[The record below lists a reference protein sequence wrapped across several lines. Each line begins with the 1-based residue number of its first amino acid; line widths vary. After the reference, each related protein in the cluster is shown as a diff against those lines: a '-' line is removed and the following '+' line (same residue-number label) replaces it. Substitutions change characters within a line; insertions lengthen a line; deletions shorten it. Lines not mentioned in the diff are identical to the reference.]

1 MAETQFSVP
10 QGDFDLIRY
19 PPTRDQ
25 NLRAW
30 DAADELLLAHVADVV
45 TEGPFRS
52 VVTVNDGFGAL
63 SVAVRTAGKADPQ
76 NKVSFVSDSHVASI
90 AIRQNLDRNGLA
102 PLDADDVCDP
112 DLVLIKIPKTLGL
125 LEFQLSEL
133 RASLQPTTVV
143 VAGGM
148 TRDIHAST
156 IDLFE
161 RIIGPSRTSH
171 AKKKA
176 RLIFSELDPE
186 LSPVAPQPTVFPLG
200 LQDVQLV
207 NYPGIFSAKRL
218 DNGTRLLLENL
229 PLTSGSPDVIDLG
242 CGNGALGVAI
252 ALANPNAHVT
262 FVDESH
268 LAARSAEE
276 TFNGAFSALDGA
288 GAPRAKFRVG
298 DCLDG
303 LHGDSADLIV
313 CNPPFHQG
321 RVQIDDVA
329 WKMFTGAKRV
339 LRPGGEL
346 FVVGN
351 RHLEYFDK
359 LQRAF
364 GNSQIMA
371 SNSGFVVVR
380 AVA

>member
-10 QGDFDLIRY
+10 QGDFDIIRY

-30 DAADELLLAHVADVV
+30 DAADELLLAHVAEVL
-45 TEGPFRS
+45 TEGSFRL
-52 VVTVNDGFGAL
+52 VVTVNDAFGAL
-63 SVAVRTAGKADPQ
+63 TVAVRAAGLADPTNQ
-76 NKVSFVSDSHVASI
+76 VRFVSDSHVASI
-90 AIRQNLDRNGLA
+90 AIRQNLDRNGFA
-102 PLDADDVCDP
+102 SPDIDDVGDADM
-112 DLVLIKIPKTLGL
+112 VLIKVPKTLGL
-125 LEFQLSEL
+125 LELQLHEL
-133 RASLQPTTVV
+133 RASLRPTTVIL
-143 VAGGM
+143 AGGM
-148 TRDIHAST
+148 TRDIHSST

-161 RIIGPSRTSH
+161 RIIGPTRTSH

-176 RLIFSELDPE
+176 RLIFSDFDPE
-186 LSPVAPQPTVFPLG
+186 RSPEAPQPTVFPLG
-200 LQDVQLV
+200 LQDVQLI
-207 NYPGIFSAKRL
+207 NYPGIFSAKRI
-218 DNGTRLLLENL
+218 DNGTRLLLEKL

-252 ALANPNAHVT
+252 ALANPDAHVT
-262 FVDESH
+262 FIDESH
-268 LAARSAEE
+268 LAVRSAEA
-276 TFNGAFSALDGA
+276 TFTGAFAALDDG

-339 LRPGGEL
+339 LRPSGEM

-359 LQRAF
+359 LGRAF
-364 GNSQIMA
+364 GNSQVVA